1 MTTKAHRCPV
11 CLQVLNDPAA
21 LDRVHQNIQK
31 LQAKQD
37 AAFKLKEAELR
48 ASMKAEQRKAER
60 VTEARLRKAYESKVA
75 DAATKARREER
86 EKTERNRLQME
97 AKLDDMQRKLDRQK
111 PDDLGEVGEAD
122 VRKLLHEA
130 FPGDHIE
137 RLGKSRGS
145 ADIRHEVREQGRSC
159 GVIIYEV
166 KNVGKWSG
174 EYVKQAKKS
183 LALHRGSHVVLV
195 TTAFPA
201 GHKHLTYQGDVAVV
215 HPTIVASLVR
225 TLRQVVI
232 VRAASTGGQGER
244 SRKADQLLQYTKGEE
259 FRRAMKGVAESV
271 ADLQRL
277 QAKERQQHDRVWA
290 NQAELFRSVEGNHTT
305 VDARIAQIMAGASL
319 SLMTSEDEQDPAAE

>member
-11 CLQVLNDPAA
+11 CLQLLNDPAA
-21 LDRVHQNIQK
+21 LDRVHQNMQK
-31 LQAKQD
+31 LEAKRA
-37 AAFKLKEAELR
+37 AAFKQKEADLR
-48 ASMKAEQRKAER
+48 ASFKAEQRKAAR
-60 VTEARLRKAYESKVA
+60 VTEAKLRKAYESRVA

-86 EKTERNRLQME
+86 EKTERFRLQME
-97 AKLDDMQRKLDRQK
+97 AKFEDMQRKLDRQK
-111 PDDLGEVGEAD
+111 ADDLGEVGEAD

-145 ADIRHEVREQGRSC
+145 ADIRHEVREQGRTC

-174 EYVKQAKKS
+174 EYVKQARKS
-183 LALHRGSHVVLV
+183 LALHRGSQAVLV

-215 HPTIVASLVR
+215 HPTIVASLAR

-232 VRAASTGGQGER
+232 VRAASGGGQGER
-244 SRKADQLLQYTKGEE
+244 SRKADQLLQYAKGEE
-259 FRRAMKGVAESV
+259 FRRSMKAVAESI
-271 ADLQRL
+271 AELQRL
-277 QAKERQQHDRVWA
+277 QAKERQQHDRIWA
-290 NQAELFRSVEGNHTT
+290 NQADLFRSVEGNHTT
-305 VDARIAQIMAGASL
+305 VDARIAQIVAGTSL
-319 SLMTSEDEQDPAAE
+319 SLLSSDEQDPAAE

>member
-37 AAFKLKEAELR
+37 AAFRLKEAELR

-60 VTEARLRKAYESKVA
+60 ATEAKLRKAYASKVA
-75 DAATKARREER
+75 DADAKARREER
-86 EKTERNRLQME
+86 QKTERNRLQLE
-97 AKLDDMQRKLDRQK
+97 AKLEDMQRKLERQK
-111 PDDLGEVGEAD
+111 PDDLGEIGEAD

-145 ADIRHEVREQGRSC
+145 ADIRHEVREQGRTC

-166 KNVGKWSG
+166 KNVSKWSG

-183 LALHRGSHVVLV
+183 LTRVARLRSASEQRMACLGNRWPTARTTRWTPSRSYDPSAQTATGSC
-195 TTAFPA
+195 TDANR
-201 GHKHLTYQGDVAVV
+201 
-215 HPTIVASLVR
+215 R
-225 TLRQVVI
+225 T
-232 VRAASTGGQGER
+232 ASTSCGGC
-244 SRKADQLLQYTKGEE
+244 L
-259 FRRAMKGVAESV
+259 
-271 ADLQRL
+271 
-277 QAKERQQHDRVWA
+277 QHDA
-290 NQAELFRSVEGNHTT
+290 
-305 VDARIAQIMAGASL
+305 
-319 SLMTSEDEQDPAAE
+319 